1 MCDFVEVKNILDK
14 SAYLIDVCRRKNSVE
29 NEVIYIYCS
38 IYVCLGC
45 CTEENCNYFSKQVT

>member
-38 IYVCLGC
+38 TYVRLGC
-45 CTEENCNYFSKQVT
+45 CTEENCNYFSK

>member
-14 SAYLIDVCRRKNSVE
+14 SAYLIDVCRGKNSVE

-45 CTEENCNYFSKQVT
+45 CTEENCNYFSK

>member
-29 NEVIYIYCS
+29 NEVIYIF
-38 IYVCLGC
+38 IAPFMYV
-45 CTEENCNYFSKQVT
+45 